1 MPIVVV
7 PAPYRGPTGG
17 RERIETTG
25 ATLGACLAEVE
36 AQFPGLHPLVVDA
49 QSGGIH
55 RFVKLFLNRELL
67 GREPAVLA
75 TVVAPADEIEILAAI
90 GGG

>member
-1 MPIVVV
+1 MPIIVI
-7 PAPYRGPTGG
+7 PAPFRGPTGG
-17 RERIETTG
+17 RERIETAGRTI
-25 ATLGACLAEVE
+25 GACLTEAE
-36 AQFPGLHPLVVDA
+36 ARFPGLHPLLVDA
-49 QSGGIH
+49 QTGGVH

-75 TVVAPADEIEILAAI
+75 QAVAADDEIEILAAI

>member
-1 MPIVVV
+1 MPTLVV
-7 PAPYRGPTGG
+7 PAPFRGPTGG

-25 ATLGACLAEVE
+25 TTIGACLAEVE
-36 AQFPGLHPLVVDA
+36 ARFPGLHPLVVDA
-49 QSGGIH
+49 QTGGIQ

-75 TVVAPADEIEILAAI
+75 MAVAQGDEVEILAAI